1 MGVNR
6 KFNQGFTL
14 IEMVIVILCIG
25 VLSTLSVQV
34 ILPKIQSFEADGLQD
49 EIYYLLI
56 YARKA
61 ALVTQKAVEFQCEA
75 KIGIKIFQTGSAL
88 DAPISPHFSKN
99 ILVECPRHLTFSA
112 EGKVY
117 SDIDLAKSYQIK
129 VEGKIIRIE
138 SETGYV
144 N

>member
-6 KFNQGFTL
+6 KSNQGFTL

-34 ILPKIQSFEADGLQD
+34 MLPKMQSFEADGLKE

-56 YARKA
+56 TARKT
-61 ALVTQKAVEFQCEA
+61 ALVTQKSVEFQCDA
-75 KIGIKIFQTGSAL
+75 GTGIKIFQTGSAL
-88 DAPISPHFSKN
+88 DAPVLLHLSKN
-99 ILVECPRHLTFSA
+99 IVIECPTHLTFSA
-112 EGKVY
+112 EGRVY
-117 SDIDLAKSYQIK
+117 SDLNSAKSYQIK
-129 VEGKIIRIE
+129 IAGKAIRIE